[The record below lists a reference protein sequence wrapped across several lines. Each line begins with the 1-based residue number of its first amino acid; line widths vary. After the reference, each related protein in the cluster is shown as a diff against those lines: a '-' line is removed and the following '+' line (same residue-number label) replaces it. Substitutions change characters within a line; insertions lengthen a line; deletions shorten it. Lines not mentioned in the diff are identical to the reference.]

1 MRSETSAL
9 TTAVNAVPITTATAR
24 STTLPRIRNF
34 LKSVSSFGTGWRLD
48 SSHGSADPSANGDPA
63 DICVTSAPNSGSRTR
78 RPPRRAR
85 ELRRKSLRSG
95 SRSAW
100 SRDGSSR
107 RLPPPRASRAYTR
120 SGHRAP
126 SVEADLTAAVLYA
139 GPGAM
144 LSHATAL
151 WWRGLI
157 DRQPWPIEVSTP
169 RRCRSLHGVRVY
181 GRRNCGRVWHKDLP
195 VTTIE
200 QALLDFAA
208 RAPLERVRYALSVA
222 DYLQVLDVPALQ
234 VTAGT
239 GRAGS
244 TKLRKALERHEPKLA
259 THPQPARASIPAAVR
274 VLRDPAPG
282 RCQRPDR
289 GRPGRRGVVGAEV
302 GGRARRARQPQLV
315 GADPARPQQR
325 APLASGRIRRAS
337 ATARSSWRSRRRWWP
352 AT

>member
-1 MRSETSAL
+1 MRDLSAKVRVL
-9 TTAVNAVPITTATAR
+9 ADRQWGRVSWAQFVALGIGGQTIARWVRGGYLHHVHPRVYAV
-24 STTLPRIRNF
+24 
-34 LKSVSSFGTGWRLD
+34 
-48 SSHGSADPSANGDPA
+48 
-63 DICVTSAPNSGSRTR
+63 
-78 RPPRRAR
+78 
-85 ELRRKSLRSG
+85 
-95 SRSAW
+95 
-100 SRDGSSR
+100 
-107 RLPPPRASRAYTR
+107 
-120 SGHRAP
+120 GHRAP
-126 SVEADLTAAVLYA
+126 SVEAALTAAVLYA

-181 GRRNCGRVWHKDLP
+181 GRRSCGRVWHKDLP

-259 THPQPARASIPAAVR
+259 RTRSPLERLPAALR
-274 VLRDPAPG
+274 VLRDPAP
-282 RCQRPDR
+282 RRRQRPDR
-289 GRPGRRGVVGAEV
+289 RRPGRRGVVEAAV
-302 GGRARRARQPQLV
+302 GGRARWHATTTARGRRSSV
-315 GADPARPQQR
+315 TAATSCACAAPA
-325 APLASGRIRRAS
+325 STSTG
-337 ATARSSWRSRRRWWP
+337 TARSRSRRSPNRWRGDLL
-352 AT
+352 ARLSSTAQSA

>member
-1 MRSETSAL
+1 MR
-9 TTAVNAVPITTATAR
+9 
-24 STTLPRIRNF
+24 
-34 LKSVSSFGTGWRLD
+34 
-48 SSHGSADPSANGDPA
+48 
-63 DICVTSAPNSGSRTR
+63 
-78 RPPRRAR
+78 
-85 ELRRKSLRSG
+85 
-95 SRSAW
+95 SRSAKLLALADRQAGRVSW
-100 SRDGSSR
+100 AQLMALGVESVVVARWVSDGY
-107 RLPPPRASRAYTR
+107 LHHVHPRVYAV
-120 SGHRAP
+120 GHRAP
-126 SVEADLTAAVLYA
+126 SVEAGLTAAVLYA

-259 THPQPARASIPAAVR
+259 NTRSPLERLFLPLCESYGIPLQDDVNVRIAGVLVDAVWWEQRLVVELDGRDNHSSWAQIQRDRSNELTLRAAGFD
-274 VLRDPAPG
+274 VLRYGTVQLEEQAVLVAGDVIG
-282 RCQRPDR
+282 R
-289 GRPGRRGVVGAEV
+289 
-302 GGRARRARQPQLV
+302 L
-315 GADPARPQQR
+315 
-325 APLASGRIRRAS
+325 SS
-337 ATARSSWRSRRRWWP
+337 TARS
-352 AT
+352 A

>member
-1 MRSETSAL
+1 MR
-9 TTAVNAVPITTATAR
+9 
-24 STTLPRIRNF
+24 
-34 LKSVSSFGTGWRLD
+34 
-48 SSHGSADPSANGDPA
+48 
-63 DICVTSAPNSGSRTR
+63 
-78 RPPRRAR
+78 
-85 ELRRKSLRSG
+85 
-95 SRSAW
+95 SRSAKLLALADRQAGRVSW
-100 SRDGSSR
+100 AQLMALGVESVVVARWVSDGY
-107 RLPPPRASRAYTR
+107 LHHVHPRVYAV
-120 SGHRAP
+120 GHRAP
-126 SVEADLTAAVLYA
+126 SVEAGLTAAVLYA

-259 THPQPARASIPAAVR
+259 NTRSPLERLFLPLCESYGIPLPDDVNVRIAGVLIDAVWWEQRLVVELDGRDNHSSWAQIQRDRSNELTLRAAGFDVI
-274 VLRDPAPG
+274 G
-282 RCQRPDR
+282 R
-289 GRPGRRGVVGAEV
+289 
-302 GGRARRARQPQLV
+302 L
-315 GADPARPQQR
+315 
-325 APLASGRIRRAS
+325 SS
-337 ATARSSWRSRRRWWP
+337 TARS
-352 AT
+352 A